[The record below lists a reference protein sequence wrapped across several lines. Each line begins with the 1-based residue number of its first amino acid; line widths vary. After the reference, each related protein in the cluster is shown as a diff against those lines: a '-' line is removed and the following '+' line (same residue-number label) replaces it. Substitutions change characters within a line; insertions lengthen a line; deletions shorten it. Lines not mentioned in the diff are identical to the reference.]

1 MTTILLREY
10 QRQDNMSLGSEACEV
25 LRTVFKATVQSSLV
39 TPGNVDIELADVVGT
54 ATAGDDVIVVQPK
67 LPISQ
72 VLFMLAYAADPTTWR
87 SDTAELG
94 TYEDVTA
101 GITGLFAQLAEQ
113 ALRQG
118 VLHGYHEVEDDSV
131 PVRGRIDLARQ
142 LRQRPG
148 LDIPLAVRYAE
159 YDADILE
166 NQLLLAAGILLHGLP
181 TRDAAASRRLR
192 RIVTGLAAET
202 TFTPFHPTAV
212 PAVRWTRLNS
222 HYRAAVELAR
232 LILTQASPHLSIGAQ
247 PVSGLT
253 MNLASVFERF
263 VRAALATALQIPDQA
278 FPDGQ
283 HCPALSLDVAGRIRL
298 QPDLSWWHAGHCRF
312 VGDVKYKRD
321 SGSGRNDDLYQL
333 HAYATATG
341 LSHATL
347 VYAEGPPAPRR
358 HTIPPLGI
366 ELSVEHLDLTQPPNA
381 ILHQVRALADTIAA
395 ATPAA
400 RYPLKATG

>member
-1 MTTILLREY
+1 
-10 QRQDNMSLGSEACEV
+10 
-25 LRTVFKATVQSSLV
+25 
-39 TPGNVDIELADVVGT
+39 
-54 ATAGDDVIVVQPK
+54 
-67 LPISQ
+67 
-72 VLFMLAYAADPTTWR
+72 
-87 SDTAELG
+87 
-94 TYEDVTA
+94 
-101 GITGLFAQLAEQ
+101 
-113 ALRQG
+113 
-118 VLHGYHEVEDDSV
+118 
-131 PVRGRIDLARQ
+131 VRGRIDLARQ
-142 LRQRPG
+142 LRLRPG

-181 TRDAAASRRLR
+181 TRDTGASRRLR

-202 TFTPFHPTAV
+202 TFTPFHPAAV
-212 PAVRWTRLNS
+212 PAVTWTRLNG

-232 LILTQASPHLSIGAQ
+232 LILAQASPHLSIGTQ

-253 MNLASVFERF
+253 MSLASVFERF
-263 VRAALATALQIPDQA
+263 VRAALATALTVPDQA

-283 HCPALSLDVAGRIRL
+283 HCPVISLDVAGRIRL

-321 SGSGRNDDLYQL
+321 SGGGRNDDLYQL

-366 ELSVEHLDLTQPPNA
+366 ELSVEHLDLTQPPSV
-381 ILHQVRALADTIAA
+381 ILDQVQALAERIGAA
-395 ATPAA
+395 ALVAGDQ
-400 RYPLKATG
+400 LKATG